1 MTGARLR
8 PDRLGFH
15 LLTLVAL
22 LVCVVAARWQW
33 ERAYR
38 TVDDAVPDTA
48 VVTLS
53 DLDPRTAYSGMRVSV
68 TGRFDPDHQIL
79 VEPRPREGVTGAW
92 VLTPLVPG
100 PATATDSGQGG
111 TAVAIVRGWVPAG
124 QAPGTPPL
132 DQVTVVG
139 VLVSDVRVPGALAT
153 GEPPSLP
160 VVDTGALS
168 ELAGYSVRSGWLA
181 LQELDPPESDQPAPL
196 SVKDLPGADVG
207 LSWRNAA
214 YAVQWIVFAGFVVF
228 FWSRFR
234 RELVER
240 PRDQETIR

>member
-1 MTGARLR
+1 M
-8 PDRLGFH
+8 
-15 LLTLVAL
+15 
-22 LVCVVAARWQW
+22 
-33 ERAYR
+33 
-38 TVDDAVPDTA
+38 
-48 VVTLS
+48 
-53 DLDPRTAYSGMRVSV
+53 
-68 TGRFDPDHQIL
+68 
-79 VEPRPREGVTGAW
+79 
-92 VLTPLVPG
+92 
-100 PATATDSGQGG
+100 
-111 TAVAIVRGWVPAG
+111 
-124 QAPGTPPL
+124 
-132 DQVTVVG
+132 TVVG
-139 VLVSDVRVPGALAT
+139 VLVSDVRVPGAVAT

-160 VVDTGALS
+160 LVDTGALS
-168 ELAGYSVRSGWLA
+168 ELAGYPVRSGWLA